1 MFEIIKYQLK
11 GRMGTIL
18 FLLAAF
24 GIVNLVTWGAEIYGF
39 ATGMRSFTTPL
50 LAFWIPVAMAVTWIT
65 AIVMFFMC
73 SSGHVN
79 ELLFKDTSYLMLT
92 VPRRG
97 WQILGGRLVAGLAE
111 FLMYAL
117 PVFVIMSVH
126 AAAVTVYATEGK
138 TGFFAAMAFVYRDGI
153 GSNLLSIL
161 KLLLLGL
168 SIFVSTG
175 VLIMFAG
182 VAARSFVK
190 TKKLAIAI
198 GIVLF
203 ITISNWSTKLGSWMT
218 DTLGWYIHAPLI
230 VTGGPFGVINL
241 FGGNGMPNTIVQ
253 QGAIPLAPVL
263 IFVVIAAIL
272 FACASWLM
280 ERKVEL

>member
-11 GRMGTIL
+11 GRRGTIL

-24 GIVNLVTWGAEIYGF
+24 GIVNLVAWGAEIYGF
-39 ATGMRSFTTPL
+39 ATGMRSFTPL
-50 LAFWIPVAMAVTWIT
+50 LGFWIPIAMAVTWVT
-65 AIVMFFMC
+65 TIVMFFMC

-97 WQILGGRLVAGLAE
+97 WQIIGGRLVAGLIE

-117 PVFVIMSVH
+117 PMLVIMSVH
-126 AAAVTVYATEGK
+126 AAAGTVFATDGK
-138 TGFFAAMAFVYRDGI
+138 TGFFAAMAFVYRDVFGNNI
-153 GSNLLSIL
+153 LSLL
-161 KLLLLGL
+161 KLMMLGL
-168 SIFVSTG
+168 SMFVSTG
-175 VLIMFAG
+175 VLILFAG
-182 VAARSFVK
+182 VATRSFVK

-198 GIVLF
+198 GIVVF
-203 ITISNWSTKLGSWMT
+203 ITISNWSVKLGSWMSE
-218 DTLGWYIHAPLI
+218 TLGWYVNVPVSVA
-230 VTGGPFGVINL
+230 TRQFGGM
-241 FGGNGMPNTIVQ
+241 GGNGGDWMPQAVGQ
-253 QGAIPLAPVL
+253 QCAIPLAPFL
-263 IFVVIAAIL
+263 IFLVIAAIL